1 MADHHRE
8 ELLELATHYVLQH
21 GLIGL
26 SLRPLAAAIGTSDRM
41 LIYHFGNRDALIS
54 AVVAR
59 SNDWAMAAVAA
70 LPGAPS
76 VRSGVNRLW
85 AAYQSE
91 PLSSCLDVYCQA
103 AATGLI
109 GREPYRTD
117 ARAAAAL
124 WVTTLHDYLVRCGAP
139 PRRASRIVT
148 LVDSAL
154 YGFHLDLI
162 IDHPEELARGVDDLA
177 QAAEALC
184 APARRI
190 RRAEAHHPPPER
202 ESPSRY

>member
-8 ELLELATHYVLQH
+8 ELLERATDYVLAH

-26 SLRPLAAAIGTSDRM
+26 SLRPLAAEIGTSDRM
-41 LIYHFGNRDALIS
+41 LIYHFGSRDALVS

-59 SNDWAMAAVAA
+59 SNERAMTAVAELDA
-70 LPGAPS
+70 GPS

-85 AAYQSE
+85 AAYQTE
-91 PLSSCLDVYCQA
+91 PLARCLDVYCQA

-109 GREPYRTD
+109 GREPYLTD
-117 ARAAAAL
+117 ARASAAL
-124 WVTTLHDYLVRCGAP
+124 WVTALQQYLVRCGAP
-139 PRRASRIVT
+139 PRRVARIVT

-162 IDHPEELARGVDDLA
+162 IDDAAELARGVDDLA
-177 QAAEALC
+177 RAAEDL
-184 APARRI
+184 AR
-190 RRAEAHHPPPER
+190 A
-202 ESPSRY
+202 